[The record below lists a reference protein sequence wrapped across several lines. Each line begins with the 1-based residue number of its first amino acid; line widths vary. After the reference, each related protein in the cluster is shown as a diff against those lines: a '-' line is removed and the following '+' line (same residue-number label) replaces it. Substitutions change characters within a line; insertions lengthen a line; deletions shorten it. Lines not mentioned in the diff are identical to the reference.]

1 MLYLFLCSIY
11 ANRKRDKSSYCFPYR
26 TRIRARTIIKLT
38 LSASPSSFFS
48 RKVYNIKF
56 EKQLR
61 ILSKLI
67 VIELGPT
74 VLESSTRIS
83 KFYNR
88 TEFEQELH
96 KTRIENWLLIGLELE
111 FPWMETYIYNPY
123 NMLN

>member
-26 TRIRARTIIKLT
+26 TRIRARTIAKLT

-48 RKVYNIKF
+48 RKVYNVKF

-111 FPWMETYIYNPY
+111 FP
-123 NMLN
+123 